1 MNSSFSARPRRLTT
15 RRRADAG
22 HHDTNELMCGI
33 AGYVGWDR
41 GRQASETDLR
51 VMCNAI
57 RHRGPDGEG
66 YFVAPGVALG
76 MRRLSVI
83 DLAGGDQP
91 IANEDGSVQVVFNGE
106 IYNYRELR
114 GRLVAA
120 GHHLATHSDTET
132 LVHLYED
139 DGDRLVHAL
148 RGMFAFAIWDVRRQH
163 LLLARDRLGIKPLY
177 YWERPGG
184 LAFASELRAFLA
196 LETFS
201 ARIDRSAL
209 GEYLALG
216 YVPDPLCIFEGVK
229 KLSPGHILSW
239 DRERGSRLDRYWS
252 PAGSET
258 PNVDE
263 WEAIEEV
270 QRLLADA
277 VRCHLAADVPL
288 GAFLSGGLDSS
299 SVVALMGRQMDR
311 PVRTFSIGFEEP
323 EFNEAPAAAAAA
335 RALGTE
341 HRELIVRP
349 DADVLVEDLVRCFD
363 EPFADSSALPT
374 YLVAR
379 LAREDVTV
387 ALSGDGGDELFGGY
401 TRYAEVLRRGEL
413 RPTALRHAIGHVA
426 RRLPHASP
434 GRNRLLDL
442 ARTRRGRYA
451 ATVAGALAV
460 RDGGVALPLLAS
472 GGGTLDVLLDRW
484 FDQLPSRDF
493 ATQMMLVDTM
503 SYLPGDILTKVD
515 RTSMAVSLEAR
526 VPLLDHR
533 LVEFVVGLPSRL
545 KIRDGTGKWILRQ
558 AIAGLVPAHVLEK
571 PKQGFGVPLNRW
583 FRKHLRHRVERLLQA
598 DSPIYEFV
606 DRPAMRRLATEHRLQ
621 RRDHSHLL
629 WRMLVLD
636 LWLAC
641 LARGDLARPSEGN
654 TTLQAARRSM

>member
-1 MNSSFSARPRRLTT
+1 
-15 RRRADAG
+15 
-22 HHDTNELMCGI
+22 MCGI

-41 GRQASETDLR
+41 SRQASETDLR
-51 VMCNAI
+51 RMCGAI

-66 YFVAPGVALG
+66 HFIAPGVALG

-83 DLAGGDQP
+83 DLAGGNQP
-91 IANEDGSVQVVFNGE
+91 IGNEDGSVQVVFNGE

-114 GRLVAA
+114 GRLLAA
-120 GHHLATHSDTET
+120 GHRLTTHSDTET

-148 RGMFAFAIWDVRRQH
+148 RGMFAFAIWDARRQR

-184 LAFASELRAFLA
+184 LAFASELRGFLA
-196 LETFS
+196 LEMFS
-201 ARIDRSAL
+201 PRLDHLAL
-209 GEYLALG
+209 GEYLAFG
-216 YVPDPLCIFEGVK
+216 YVPEPQCIFEGVK
-229 KLSPGHILSW
+229 KLCPGYLLSW
-239 DRERGSRLDRYWS
+239 DRERGSLLDRYWS
-252 PAGSET
+252 PVRSEAL
-258 PNVDE
+258 NVDE
-263 WEAIEEV
+263 REATDEV

-277 VRCHLAADVPL
+277 VRCHLEADVPL

-311 PVRTFSIGFEEP
+311 PVRTFSIGFDEP
-323 EFNEAPAAAAAA
+323 AFNEAPAAAAAA

-349 DADVLVEDLVRCFD
+349 DADVLVEDVVRFFD

-379 LAREDVTV
+379 LAREEVTV

-401 TRYAEVLRRGEL
+401 TRYTEVLGRREV
-413 RPTALRHAIGHVA
+413 RPTALRGTIRHVA

-451 ATVAGALAV
+451 ATVAAPLAV
-460 RDGGVALPLLAS
+460 REGGMALPLVANDR
-472 GGGTLDVLLDRW
+472 GTLDSLLDRW
-484 FDQLPSRDF
+484 FDQIAGRDF

-533 LVEFVVGLPSRL
+533 LVEFVIGLPTRL

-558 AIAGLVPAHVLEK
+558 AIAGFVPPQVLEK
-571 PKQGFGVPLNRW
+571 PKQGFAVPLNRW
-583 FRKHLRHRVERLLQA
+583 FRKDLRHRVERLLQA

-606 DRPAMRRLATEHRLQ
+606 DPSAVRRVATEHWMR
-621 RRDHSHLL
+621 RRDHSHML
-629 WRMLVLD
+629 WRLLVLD
-636 LWLAC
+636 LWLRC
-641 LARGDLARPSEGN
+641 LARGDLARPSEGA
-654 TTLQAARRSM
+654 TPLQHPVSRQRPPRASGDSG